1 MHGMRVTFTIHL
13 AGTLGANQQGVI
25 PAWKNTGFTLLEV
38 AAVASNDSD
47 ATLKIGIGG
56 TNADDDGIM
65 TAKAIGD
72 SNTPKFFTV
81 ADFNGALAD
90 SLNMS
95 APRLGPGD
103 TVTWTLDYDGAGGTA
118 AANVDIVFTV
128 LEGGVDSNVTG
139 LNLLK
144 PVP

>member
-1 MHGMRVTFTIHL
+1 MHGMRVTFTVHIG
-13 AGTLGANQQGVI
+13 GTLGANQQGVI

-38 AAVASNDSD
+38 AAVGSNAND
-47 ATLKIGIGG
+47 ATLTLGVGG
-56 TNADDDGIM
+56 ASPDTDGIM

-72 SNTPKFFTV
+72 SNAPVIFTV

-90 SLNMS
+90 SLAKSN
-95 APRLGPGD
+95 PRFGPGD
-103 TVTWTLDYDGAGGTA
+103 TLTWLLDYDGAAGTA
-118 AANVDIVFTV
+118 AANVDLVFTV

-144 PVP
+144 PAP